1 MQVFRAVL
9 LLLGSV
15 LTAAQTPTFGTQY
28 TGDGTYYGDQSG
40 SGHCSFQ
47 FSNSFSLAWTT
58 GVYTGVAVNEPQYGT
73 SAPCG
78 MCIAFWGTGPGSGA
92 NPISTAVQYAIATDE
107 CPECL
112 TGALD
117 LAQDGDGR
125 WTIDWYPVQCNVG
138 TSFFE
143 YSFQGSNAEYVK
155 MAITNTRVPASA
167 VSIEVGG
174 VYQAMT
180 KTVDNYWL
188 ADSSTYTFPTSVQ
201 VTSVL
206 GDTVTDIVNV
216 ASPSGAVVGTAQ
228 FPLSSSY
235 DVVGGASTTT
245 SPATT
250 SPASSP
256 EASPEAATSPTP
268 TAEATAAATTSPIVA
283 ATTSPTVAAT
293 TSPTAE
299 ASPTPTPT
307 AESVSPIPML
317 TAESAS
323 PTSESVSP
331 TTTSSPDSPSTASSN
346 ASSPAAPYASATTN
360 YSVNASAPA
369 PPIPPSA
376 ETSPSPAT
384 VPAGTQQASTVVAN
398 VSSPAV
404 HATAPTVAVTSQ
416 INGEASV
423 SGTVSSPSVNSSSS
437 AVTATSTPDG
447 DTGLVSTPAN
457 CTLSVAA
464 LQQCGGRGGVCSN
477 QAANSSQCK
486 DAEWDNACCTSGY
499 YCKRSQQWSWTCQR
513 TETNTTQ
520 TVGGVVADYH
530 QCGGLGNCAES
541 LCADTEWAGYSCYS
555 GFTCLRWDA
564 FYWQCRDIPFAQA
577 A

>member
-256 EASPEAATSPTP
+256 EAK
-268 TAEATAAATTSPIVA
+268 
-283 ATTSPTVAAT
+283 
-293 TSPTAE
+293 
-299 ASPTPTPT
+299 
-307 AESVSPIPML
+307 
-317 TAESAS
+317 SAS

>member
-1 MQVFRAVL
+1 MQAFRAVL

-15 LTAAQTPTFGTQY
+15 LTAAQTPTFGSQY

-47 FSNSFSLAWTT
+47 FSNSFTLAWTT

-112 TGALD
+112 TGSLD

-125 WTIDWYPVQCNVG
+125 WTIDWYPVQCDVG
-138 TSFFE
+138 DSYFE

-155 MAITNTRVPASA
+155 MAITNTRVPAAA
-167 VSIEVGG
+167 VSIEVDG

-188 ADSSTYTFPTSVQ
+188 ADSSSYTFPTSVQ

-206 GDTVTDIVNV
+206 GDTVTDVVNV
-216 ASPSGAVVGTAQ
+216 ASPSEPSA
-228 FPLSSSY
+228 
-235 DVVGGASTTT
+235 
-245 SPATT
+245 
-250 SPASSP
+250 
-256 EASPEAATSPTP
+256 
-268 TAEATAAATTSPIVA
+268 
-283 ATTSPTVAAT
+283 
-293 TSPTAE
+293 
-299 ASPTPTPT
+299 TPTPT
-307 AESVSPIPML
+307 AESVSPIPTP
-317 TAESAS
+317 TAQSAS
-323 PTSESVSP
+323 PTTTPTSESVSP
-331 TTTSSPDSPSTASSN
+331 ITTSTPESPPPASS
-346 ASSPAAPYASATTN
+346 T
-360 YSVNASAPA
+360 

-376 ETSPSPAT
+376 EVIPSPAA

-416 INGEASV
+416 VNEEASV
-423 SGTVSSPSVNSSSS
+423 PGTVSSPSVNSSSS

-447 DTGLVSTPAN
+447 ETGLVSTPAN

-464 LQQCGGRGGVCSN
+464 LQQCGGRGGVCAN
-477 QAANSSQCK
+477 QGANSSQCK

-513 TETNTTQ
+513 TEANTTQ

-541 LCADTEWAGYSCYS
+541 LCADAEWAGYSCYS
-555 GFTCLRWDA
+555 GFACLRWDA
-564 FYWQCRDIPFAQA
+564 YYWQCRDIPFAQA

>member
-1 MQVFRAVL
+1 MF
-9 LLLGSV
+9 
-15 LTAAQTPTFGTQY
+15 TAAKLTPCC
-28 TGDGTYYGDQSG
+28 DDAS
-40 SGHCSFQ
+40 
-47 FSNSFSLAWTT
+47 
-58 GVYTGVAVNEPQYGT
+58 
-73 SAPCG
+73 
-78 MCIAFWGTGPGSGA
+78 GSGA
-92 NPISTAVQYAIATDE
+92 NPISTAVQYGIATDE

-112 TGALD
+112 SGSLD

-138 TSFFE
+138 DSYFQ

-155 MAITNTRVPASA
+155 MAITNTRVPAAA
-167 VSIEVGG
+167 VSIKVDG

-188 ADSSTYTFPTSVQ
+188 ADSSAYTFPASVQ

-206 GDTVTDIVNV
+206 GDTVTDVVNV
-216 ASPSGAVVGTAQ
+216 ASPSGAVVGAAQ

-235 DVVGGASTTT
+235 DVVGGAA
-245 SPATT
+245 ATT

-256 EASPEAATSPTP
+256 TATPETVTSPTS
-268 TAEATAAATTSPIVA
+268 TAELTTEPTAAATTSPIAEPTTAATKAPTAEPTAEPATAATKAPTAEPTAA
-283 ATTSPTVAAT
+283 ATTAPTAEPTAAAT
-293 TSPTAE
+293 TAPTAE
-299 ASPTPTPT
+299 PTAAATTAPTAEPSATPTPT
-307 AESVSPIPML
+307 AESVSTIPIPTS
-317 TAESAS
+317 TAE
-323 PTSESVSP
+323 SP
-331 TTTSSPDSPSTASSN
+331 TTTSTSEPASPNTTSTPQSPTPASSN

-360 YSVNASAPA
+360 YSVNASVPA

-376 ETSPSPAT
+376 EIIPSPAA
-384 VPAGTQQASTVVAN
+384 VPAGTQQASTIVAN

-416 INGEASV
+416 VNGEASV
-423 SGTVSSPSVNSSSS
+423 PGTVNSS

-447 DTGLVSTPAN
+447 DTGLVTTPAI

-464 LQQCGGRGGVCSN
+464 LQQCGGRGGVCAN
-477 QAANSSQCK
+477 QGANSSQCK

-513 TETNTTQ
+513 TEANTTQ

-541 LCADTEWAGYSCYS
+541 LCADAEWAEYSCYS
-555 GFTCLRWDA
+555 GFACLRWDA
-564 FYWQCRDIPFAQA
+564 FYWQCRDVPFAQA